1 MADESFA
8 RIEAIANENRAALA
22 TVLTELRAIR
32 QVAEA
37 NAERLDRVERAAK
50 ANTEMFSRVRGALVT
65 PRRQFKV
72 QYVIESWKLG
82 DLRQPA
88 SFQNPLRNRWSSQPV
103 SKSRSRM

>member
-65 PRRQFKV
+65 PRRQFRVEAKASTTDEVIRAWLEKV
-72 QYVIESWKLG
+72 EFG
-82 DLRQPA
+82 
-88 SFQNPLRNRWSSQPV
+88 N
-103 SKSRSRM
+103 